1 MKSNVCKI
9 NDGVKDLDVILK
21 ECEKFAEYNGFEKK
35 QALHL
40 RLLCEEIDGLLPNIL
55 GDFDGDFWIEYNDG
69 VCKIN
74 VSIEFFDFAVEKK
87 KELIKIAKN
96 KKNSAVTGVVARIR
110 SAIED
115 FFLDGTNVQDFEM
128 VDNSYFPI
136 ENTDGSNYYSI
147 IWNLKQ
153 HKKMVQQKKKEN
165 DWDELEKSIIA
176 SIADDITVGVRG
188 RHATIVIIKN
198 FA

>member
-1 MKSNVCKI
+1 MKSNICKI
-9 NDGVKDLDVILK
+9 NDGVKDLDAILK
-21 ECEKFAEYNGFEKK
+21 ECEKFAEYNAFEKK

-55 GDFDGDFWIEYNDG
+55 GDFAGDFWIEYQDG

-74 VSIEFFDFAVEKK
+74 VSIEFFDFSVEKK
-87 KELIKIAKN
+87 TELIKIAKN
-96 KKNSAVTGVVARIR
+96 KKNSAVNGIVARIR

-115 FFLDGTNVQDFEM
+115 FFLDGGDVRDYEM
-128 VDNSYFPI
+128 LDNSYFAI
-136 ENTDGSNYYSI
+136 ENTDGVNYYSI

-153 HKKMVQQKKKEN
+153 HKKMVQQKKNED

-176 SIADDITVGVRG
+176 SIADDITVGVKG
-188 RHATIVIIKN
+188 RRANIVIIKK